1 MYDPWKPVEISTGFH
16 GFAQM
21 LDGSTYNSVGHTT
34 VHIVGGGVYIPCV
47 PTCTKGDLHR
57 PLVGWLV
64 GCESW
69 CGGGVGALY
78 CVHVVVPVVHCIVLE
93 FPDSVHTQGQN
104 HHVSVNCGASSVF

>member
-1 MYDPWKPVEISTGFH
+1 M
-16 GFAQM
+16 
-21 LDGSTYNSVGHTT
+21 
-34 VHIVGGGVYIPCV
+34 PCV

-93 FPDSVHTQGQN
+93 FPDSVLTQGQN
-104 HHVSVNCGASSVF
+104 HHVSVNCGASSYISGVHIGESYRRRQSVFCIVGILKCTCTYTQ